1 MTEQPTINMPSM
13 KVESSHDFIAGKSL
27 KFYWQAI
34 KWFIVLLVVLDILNV
49 VFEVYEYGH
58 WVIEAVIFVI
68 FSFYLLKRWKVAL
81 TTAITASVFLG
92 IISGLLLAIFDIIW
106 YHQWWYLLNFIRLP
120 CIISAVGIAT
130 SLAFYLLFQNIK
142 FKQSKDVKGGG
153 IYGRKK
159 TNLDKFR

>member
-1 MTEQPTINMPSM
+1 MTQQPTINMPSM
-13 KVESSHDFIAGKSL
+13 KAELGHDFIVGKSL

-34 KWFIVLLVVLDILNV
+34 KWFIVLLVVLDILNAV
-49 VFEVYEYGH
+49 LEVYKHGH
-58 WVIEAVIFVI
+58 WIIEAAVFII
-68 FSFYLLKRWKVAL
+68 FSFYLLKRWRVAL

-120 CIISAVGIAT
+120 CIIGAVGVAT